1 MRKKFFV
8 KNLML
13 FILPLLIPVIML
25 GSLSITL
32 TRGFITDDI
41 NTNNKKMLRQ
51 AKESMELIYNEIDS
65 LSLNFNMNAYISIR
79 LKYIL
84 DNGLMDYSSLD
95 VLNIFKNIVDAPIN
109 SKPYIQSIYVYIDN
123 KQGNFLASG
132 SGISNLSTT
141 EDSTWY
147 DSYMKNRDNN
157 NINTWVEI
165 RHINLYNFINRPVN
179 LVTVYKK
186 TYTSGSNIAD
196 GVIVMNIKGDYI
208 DNMLSGLMTY
218 NDQMAFTLDDDNN
231 IISSSAGSNKSDMG
245 ILEKLRSQTGNF
257 SELKFK
263 NRLFV
268 VSQINSDRYSLK
280 YISIVPRQTIYKV
293 PNKLFLITVLFLLA
307 SLVLGFILSYYFTR
321 KNYNNLKAIISTI
334 ESAENGAEL
343 PPLPSRVKDEY
354 GYILQNIIKTFIEQS
369 YLKVQLSEKKYK
381 LKTIEML
388 ALQSQ
393 INPHFMFNTLNTIFW
408 KAISLT
414 GEQNEVSKMIDYLAN
429 ILHFSLGNPDKTITL
444 SEEISNTIS
453 YIEIQKI
460 RYKNKF
466 RVIWQYDDKITQ
478 NKIIKLLLQPL
489 IENSIY
495 HGIKGKDG
503 ASVIK
508 IKITEDDSHLKI
520 SVFDNGLGID
530 SGTLDKIRKT
540 LKENGEYS
548 GHIGLTN
555 TNKRL
560 KLTYGEEFGLSIR
573 SKHGRGTGIYIK
585 IPIS

>member
-1 MRKKFFV
+1 MRRKFFV

-41 NTNNKKMLRQ
+41 NMNNKKMLRQ

-84 DNGLMDYSSLD
+84 DNGLIDYSSMD

-132 SGISNLSTT
+132 SGISNFSNAI
-141 EDSTWY
+141 DNTWY
-147 DSYMKNRDNN
+147 DSYQKNRYDS

-165 RHINLYNFINRPVN
+165 RHINLYSFINQPVN

-186 TYTSGSNIAD
+186 TYTSGSDVAD

-208 DNMLSGLMTY
+208 DNMLNGLMTY
-218 NDQMAFTLDDDNN
+218 NDQMAFTLDNQNN
-231 IISSSAGSNKSDMG
+231 IISSSTGANKSDIG
-245 ILEKLRSQTGNF
+245 ILEKIRNQTGNF

-263 NRLFV
+263 NKLFV
-268 VSQINSDRYSLK
+268 VSQIYSDRYSLR

-307 SLVLGFILSYYFTR
+307 SLILGFILSYYFTR

-334 ESAENGAEL
+334 ESAENGAAL

-381 LKTIEML
+381 LKTTEML

-393 INPHFMFNTLNTIFW
+393 INPHFLFNTLNTIFW
-408 KAISLT
+408 KSISLT

-429 ILHFSLGNPDKTITL
+429 ILRFSLGNPDKTITL

-489 IENSIY
+489 VENSIY
-495 HGIKGKDG
+495 HGIKGKEG
-503 ASVIK
+503 TSIIK
-508 IKITEDDSHLKI
+508 VKITEDDSHLKI
-520 SVFDNGLGID
+520 SVFDDGLGID
-530 SGTLDKIRKT
+530 NETLKKIRKN
-540 LKENGEYS
+540 LNQDGEYS

-573 SKHGRGTGIYIK
+573 SKYGRGTGIYIK